1 MNAVLDNN
9 LERLNYLM
17 RVFGV
22 DQLNNVDENGN
33 TPLMIATE
41 NENIDIVKS
50 LLEKGAIVNSKNK
63 DSFTAYD
70 IAIMQ
75 GYTHIAEYLKQH
87 GARSGLG
94 HDDMPPPSSQR
105 TVEQIDK
112 EAKVKFLDYILQ
124 NDYDNVEA
132 YMGYFRVYNQ
142 PVGLNFDLNTES
154 PLAVACD
161 SNKTLDIIKL
171 LLDHGA
177 DPNYILKDAHSFTET
192 AIFYAVNNVYI
203 PYETTKYLL
212 DHGADPNIKDDNGR
226 TVIDFAIRL
235 RVDSVVQLLRDY
247 KSVKS
252 IQRKFRDRRTKKRNR
267 AAKRIQSRIR
277 DRRTKKRNRAAK
289 RIQSRTRGN
298 ISRRRLTQ
306 KKAWKGTEAFDPIM
320 YEDEDIFEYLQSDRK
335 NFVIQL
341 PGSDKYE
348 TLNLNDLLK
357 MKRLDDLY
365 NFFRI
370 GAYDTFYECHKYDI
384 HDYQDGSKNVNTT
397 EKFMKLGIA
406 SIPVL
411 VPEWFFG
418 NWNERFPIPEPRIFK
433 LEKYKVVNS
442 LVSTKLYHY
451 LDKLDEI
458 ALHNYAVEVERAQND
473 GLPQEEIDMMEP
485 DWPLVSADHCNEKKP
500 IQIYK
505 LVPID
510 ESVLMVDFVDYLNE
524 PFLEEDYVSNYLNM
538 LKEYSAPSDSSEL
551 RRRMTQLSN
560 PIQNVNRRLFDSDSD
575 DYDPT
580 YQPDRDLY

>member
-1 MNAVLDNN
+1 
-9 LERLNYLM
+9 
-17 RVFGV
+17 
-22 DQLNNVDENGN
+22 
-33 TPLMIATE
+33 
-41 NENIDIVKS
+41 
-50 LLEKGAIVNSKNK
+50 
-63 DSFTAYD
+63 
-70 IAIMQ
+70 
-75 GYTHIAEYLKQH
+75 
-87 GARSGLG
+87 
-94 HDDMPPPSSQR
+94 
-105 TVEQIDK
+105 
-112 EAKVKFLDYILQ
+112 
-124 NDYDNVEA
+124 
-132 YMGYFRVYNQ
+132 MGYFRVYNQ
-142 PVGLNFDLNTES
+142 PEGLNFVLNGES

-177 DPNYILKDAHSFTET
+177 DPNYILKDAHSFNDT

-203 PYETTKYLL
+203 PYEVTKYLL
-212 DHGADPNIKDDNGR
+212 DRGADPNIKDDKGR
-226 TVIDFAIRL
+226 TVIDYAIRL

-247 KSVKS
+247 KSIQS
-252 IQRKFRDRRTKKRNR
+252 IQRNFRDK
-267 AAKRIQSRIR
+267 
-277 DRRTKKRNRAAK
+277 RTKKRNRAAK

-306 KKAWKGTEAFDPIM
+306 KKAWRGTEAFDPIM

-384 HDYQDGSKNVNTT
+384 NDYQNGSKNVNTT

-458 ALHNYAVEVERAQND
+458 ALDNYNIEVERAQND

-510 ESVLMVDFVDYLNE
+510 ESILMVDFVNYLNE
-524 PFLEEDYVSNYLNM
+524 PFLEEDYVSNYLDM

-560 PIQNVNRRLFDSDSD
+560 PIQNVNRRLFGIDSDSNSDSNSD
-575 DYDPT
+575 DSLT
-580 YQPDRDLY
+580 ERFNMLRQ

>member
-1 MNAVLDNN
+1 M
-9 LERLNYLM
+9 
-17 RVFGV
+17 
-22 DQLNNVDENGN
+22 
-33 TPLMIATE
+33 
-41 NENIDIVKS
+41 
-50 LLEKGAIVNSKNK
+50 
-63 DSFTAYD
+63 
-70 IAIMQ
+70 
-75 GYTHIAEYLKQH
+75 
-87 GARSGLG
+87 SG
-94 HDDMPPPSSQR
+94 
-105 TVEQIDK
+105 TVEQINK
-112 EAKVKFLDYILQ
+112 EAKKNLVSADLIDYIFI
-124 NDYDNVEA
+124 NDYDNVKA
-132 YMGYFRVYNQ
+132 YMGYFNNQ
-142 PVGLNFDLNTES
+142 PEGLNFVLNGES

-203 PYETTKYLL
+203 PYEMTKYLL
-212 DHGADPNIKDDNGR
+212 DHGADPNIKDDKGR
-226 TVIDFAIRL
+226 TAIDFAIRL

-247 KSVKS
+247 KSIQS
-252 IQRKFRDRRTKKRNR
+252 IQRNFRDK
-267 AAKRIQSRIR
+267 
-277 DRRTKKRNRAAK
+277 RTKKRNRAAK

-306 KKAWKGTEAFDPIM
+306 KKAWRGTEAFDPIM

-341 PGSDKYE
+341 PGSDRYE

-365 NFFRI
+365 KYFRI

-384 HDYQDGSKNVNTT
+384 NDYQNGSKNVNTT

-458 ALHNYAVEVERAQND
+458 ALHNYQVEVERAQND

-560 PIQNVNRRLFDSDSD
+560 PIQNVNRRLFGSDSNSGSGSGSGSNSD
-575 DYDPT
+575 DSLT
-580 YQPDRDLY
+580 ERFNMLRQ

>member
-1 MNAVLDNN
+1 M
-9 LERLNYLM
+9 
-17 RVFGV
+17 
-22 DQLNNVDENGN
+22 
-33 TPLMIATE
+33 
-41 NENIDIVKS
+41 
-50 LLEKGAIVNSKNK
+50 
-63 DSFTAYD
+63 
-70 IAIMQ
+70 
-75 GYTHIAEYLKQH
+75 
-87 GARSGLG
+87 SG
-94 HDDMPPPSSQR
+94 
-105 TVEQIDK
+105 TVEQINK
-112 EAKVKFLDYILQ
+112 ETKVKFLDYIFQ
-124 NDYDNVEA
+124 NDYDNVKA
-132 YMGYFRVYNQ
+132 YMGYFRDNQ
-142 PVGLNFDLNTES
+142 PEGLNFVLNGES

-203 PYETTKYLL
+203 PYEVTKYLL
-212 DHGADPNIKDDNGR
+212 DHGADPNIKDDKGR
-226 TVIDFAIRL
+226 TAIDFAIRL
-235 RVDSVVQLLRDY
+235 RVDSVVQLLRNY
-247 KSVKS
+247 KS
-252 IQRKFRDRRTKKRNR
+252 IQSIQRNFRDK
-267 AAKRIQSRIR
+267 
-277 DRRTKKRNRAAK
+277 RTKKRNRAAK

-306 KKAWKGTEAFDPIM
+306 KKAWRGTEAFDPIM
-320 YEDEDIFEYLQSDRK
+320 YEDEDIFDYLQSDRK

-370 GAYDTFYECHKYDI
+370 GAYDTLYECHKYDI
-384 HDYQDGSKNVNTT
+384 NDYQNGSKNVNTT

-418 NWNERFPIPEPRIFK
+418 NFNYRTERFPIPEPRIFK

-458 ALHNYAVEVERAQND
+458 ALHNYQVEVERAQND

-510 ESVLMVDFVDYLNE
+510 ESVLMVDFVNYLNE
-524 PFLEEDYVSNYLNM
+524 PFLEEDYVSNYLDM

-560 PIQNVNRRLFDSDSD
+560 PIQNVNRRLFGIDSGSNSGSNSDSDSD
-575 DYDPT
+575 DSLT
-580 YQPDRDLY
+580 ERFNRLNMPDTD